1 MKLSR
6 AIFHTNDGFHI
17 TIYKTEDNWFV
28 QVLTGKAN
36 AIHVESREYQ
46 SYKSALSFIKRKYID
61 KPKIN
66 RRWTNE
72 EDEYLDNHF
81 GSKSNKDLASVLNR
95 TERAIASR
103 ASILNLKKNKAVYA
117 LFKKDQFL
125 AQGSVKEL
133 ASELYVSE
141 STIQSHIYN
150 KDRNKVYGVRV
161 D

>member
-61 KPKIN
+61 KLKIN